1 MTTLQLLWGVIGL
14 NAAAIAAYY
23 TIVTLEQRL
32 LRTSVTPVFNRWRGQ
47 HAITAFLDAAAIAG
61 VLTALGGTGH
71 LTSFLPETVLYSNT
85 TVFAFGMAYMFRT
98 LSQLL

>member
-1 MTTLQLLWGVIGL
+1 MTELQLLWGVIGL

-47 HAITAFLDAAAIAG
+47 HAITAFLDTVAVAG
-61 VLTALGGTGH
+61 LLTALGGIGH
-71 LTSFLPETVLYSNT
+71 LTALPTDTMLYSNT
-85 TVFAFGMAYMFRT
+85 AVFGIGIAYMFRT
-98 LSQLL
+98 LSQIL